1 LGAPNRTNMASA
13 ALFRRSMQKRRV
25 GSKRPRA
32 RESSRGPKF
41 APLMGPPGRCDGGG
55 QGSIRRIV
63 GEQAAPTQSP
73 STRGAQGARPGGRRG
88 AHLSQHGSA
97 NFIPYSTRLMQKGR
111 AGDLAQRGSVMRR
124 GRSLLWHTGVRAVFL
139 LRIRST
145 PCPAASSARPRRL
158 PSPALHAEAEAE
170 PTRRFRPPSAAFPA
184 GREASVWASMAARD
198 KTGRLS
204 HGRRTNRP
212 WPRTTLDPNRARL
225 DRQIPERHR
234 GARKPEREDE
244 RQKSPISAMQ
254 SKSYVGT

>member
-1 LGAPNRTNMASA
+1 MRWGWPRVNSQNCRRASSPHAVSLYAGGARRAPWRTARGAP
-13 ALFRRSMQKRRV
+13 
-25 GSKRPRA
+25 
-32 RESSRGPKF
+32 E
-41 APLMGPPGRCDGGG
+41 
-55 QGSIRRIV
+55 
-63 GEQAAPTQSP
+63 
-73 STRGAQGARPGGRRG
+73 STRQRQFYSLFHAADAKGRPKPPSSL
-88 AHLSQHGSA
+88 AW
-97 NFIPYSTRLMQKGR
+97 STVLRR

>member
-111 AGDLAQRGSVMRR
+111 PKPPSSLAWSTVLRRAGDLEQRRSVMRR

-145 PCPAASSARPRRL
+145 PCPAASSARPRRP

-170 PTRRFRPPSAAFPA
+170 PTRRFRPSSLRSFPSRSRSQRM
-184 GREASVWASMAARD
+184 GLNGCTR
-198 KTGRLS
+198 
-204 HGRRTNRP
+204 
-212 WPRTTLDPNRARL
+212 
-225 DRQIPERHR
+225 
-234 GARKPEREDE
+234 
-244 RQKSPISAMQ
+244 
-254 SKSYVGT
+254 